1 MLTIRFAYFYKTM
14 QFVCAQGKVFIF
26 KNHRDLKSEQKA
38 IQIGSKGSDILGV
51 FSIAIATSPPSPVHL
66 VGLGICCIHTHTQ
79 KVCLSLCLPK
89 RAIFRKIERCAL
101 YKQLYQV
108 RT

>member
-66 VGLGICCIHTHTQ
+66 VGLGIC
-79 KVCLSLCLPK
+79 LFLCLPK